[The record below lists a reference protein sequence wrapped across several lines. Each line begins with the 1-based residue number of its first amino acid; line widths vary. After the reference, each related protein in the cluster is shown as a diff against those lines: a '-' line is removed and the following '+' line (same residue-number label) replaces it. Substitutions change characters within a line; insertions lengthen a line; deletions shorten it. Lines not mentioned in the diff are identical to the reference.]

1 MPRVSGF
8 SPDDVLV
15 QAGLSRL
22 IGLGLGFLPHEQL
35 LSCQLHEIAS
45 TSALSFPS
53 SLSDAPIID
62 LQENAS
68 PSPMSLL
75 MSKLFQPSPTG
86 LAKVDDEVLLEKD
99 EEMEGELSDE
109 VEEAGESEGEE
120 EWPSLGLEL
129 LEKDEEV
136 VGEVSV
142 EVEEV
147 GESEVE
153 EEWPSIKS
161 IPGLEAPKPQ
171 LAPKKTKSKQHL
183 GSEVDDS
190 LQSSSLE

>member
-1 MPRVSGF
+1 
-8 SPDDVLV
+8 
-15 QAGLSRL
+15 
-22 IGLGLGFLPHEQL
+22 
-35 LSCQLHEIAS
+35 
-45 TSALSFPS
+45 
-53 SLSDAPIID
+53 
-62 LQENAS
+62 
-68 PSPMSLL
+68 
-75 MSKLFQPSPTG
+75 
-86 LAKVDDEVLLEKD
+86 
-99 EEMEGELSDE
+99 MEGELSDE

-171 LAPKKTKSKQHL
+171 LSPKKQNQNNTWDLKSTILFSRLHWV
-183 GSEVDDS
+183 SCVFRTINCDIFPACDFS
-190 LQSSSLE
+190 LAYW